1 MNSKTLILIVDDNQ
15 NNVQVLGSLLVR
27 EGYKLACASSGK
39 DALEFLSRKRPSLI
53 LLDISMPVM
62 DGFQVCKI
70 IKSNPVISDIPII
83 FISALDSTEEKVRA
97 FELGGADYVT
107 KPFQPL
113 ELLAR
118 VQTHVKIS
126 QLNDE
131 VCAQNRELRTQLA
144 FQSCVSQGFKTLLDA
159 GLTHEQ
165 ILKNICSIVQ
175 ESFEFNVVSIL
186 HCDEKDGG
194 VTSLESLA
202 LTASAD
208 TMVANLHLEISDE
221 DLISRLEV
229 AETIVLKNPE
239 HDINVLLANIGCM
252 ETVVLIP
259 IFLVE
264 HSLWGALVVAKNT
277 RIFDVDY
284 VKKDL
289 KTIGVSLIQMYLIRK
304 NNEEQLFQSRKMQAV
319 GRLAGGIAHD
329 LNNMLQG
336 VIGYGDMLLTSQISR
351 EDINIYVKEILSNAE
366 RSADL
371 VKQLLRFAQKDVNI
385 LKDVNIN
392 KLLKEN
398 LPAIQEKAGAGIE
411 VNLNLSNLE
420 FIISA
425 DPAQIRHILLNLTEN
440 AACAIGDSGRIN
452 LSVKAMDVLNN
463 QYHLFNDLVQG
474 KYVEITFSDNGCGL
488 DPEAQEHV
496 FEPFYTSKEVG
507 EGVGMGLATVFSIV
521 KQHKGDIKLYSEEN
535 VGTTFKIYFP
545 IIELYESRSIEPV
558 ESTAKEK
565 TILIV
570 EDNESINKLAQL
582 MLGEAGYNTLSA
594 LTGKEA
600 IDIFRDRQDDIDVML
615 IDVVTPEFSG
625 PEVFKQISEM
635 KSVSVV
641 FCSGYEKEYL
651 ETTYE
656 FEMPGAILKKPY
668 TEKDLLEKVKEAL
681 EESCV

>member
-15 NNVQVLGSLLVR
+15 SNVQVLGSLLVR

-39 DALEFLSRKRPSLI
+39 DALEYLSRKRPNLI

-62 DGFQVCKI
+62 NGFEVCKI
-70 IKSNPVISDIPII
+70 IKANPIIADIPII

-131 VCAQNRELRTQLA
+131 VCEQNRELRTQLA
-144 FQSCVSQGFKTLLDA
+144 FQSCVSQGLKTLLDD
-159 GLTHEQ
+159 GLNHEQ

-186 HCDEKDGG
+186 GCEDKGG
-194 VTSLESLA
+194 QFVSLESLA
-202 LTASAD
+202 LATSVE
-208 TMVANLHLEISDE
+208 TKVVNLPLEISDG
-221 DLISRLEV
+221 DIINRLEV
-229 AETIVLKNPE
+229 AETIVLKNPDHE
-239 HDINVLLANIGCM
+239 SNILSANIGCM
-252 ETVVLIP
+252 ETIVLIP
-259 IFLVE
+259 IFLLE
-264 HSLWGALVVAKNT
+264 NSLWGALLVAKESM
-277 RIFDVDY
+277 IFDVDS

-289 KTIGVSLIQMYLIRK
+289 QIIGVSLIQMYLIRRT
-304 NNEEQLFQSRKMQAV
+304 NEEQLFQSRKMQAV

-336 VIGYGDMLLTSQISR
+336 VIGYGDMLMTPHISR
-351 EDINIYVKEILSNAE
+351 ADINVYVKEILANAE
-366 RSADL
+366 SSAKL

-385 LKDVNIN
+385 LQDVNVN
-392 KLLKEN
+392 KLFRESLA
-398 LPAIQEKAGAGIE
+398 AIQKKVGSGIE
-411 VNLNLSNLE
+411 VNLNLSDLE

-440 AACAIGDSGRIN
+440 AAYAIGESGRID
-452 LSVKAMDVLNN
+452 LSIKAIDILDN
-463 QYHLFNDLVQG
+463 QYNLFNDLVKG
-474 KYVEITFSDNGCGL
+474 KYVEITFSDNGCGV
-488 DPEAQEHV
+488 DPEDQEHV

-521 KQHKGDIKLYSEEN
+521 KQHKGEIKLYSEKN

-545 IIELYESRSIEPV
+545 IIEVYESKSIEPDQ
-558 ESTAKEK
+558 SFTKEK

-582 MLGEAGYNTLSA
+582 ILIDAGYDVLSA
-594 LTGKEA
+594 LSGEEA
-600 IDIFRDRQDDIDVML
+600 IDIFNENKDLIDLLL

-625 PEVFKQISEM
+625 PEVCQQVSEI

-641 FCSGYEKEYL
+641 FCSGYEKDYL
-651 ETTYE
+651 ESTYD
-656 FEMPGAILKKPY
+656 FEIPGAILKKPY

-681 EESCV
+681 GE

>member
-39 DALEFLSRKRPSLI
+39 DALEYLSRKRPNLI

-62 DGFQVCKI
+62 NGFEVCKI
-70 IKSNPVISDIPII
+70 IKANPIIADIPII

-131 VCAQNRELRTQLA
+131 VCEQNRELRTQLA
-144 FQSCVSQGFKTLLDA
+144 FQSCVSQGLKTLLDD
-159 GLTHEQ
+159 GLNHEQ

-186 HCDEKDGG
+186 GCEDKGG
-194 VTSLESLA
+194 QFVSLESLA
-202 LTASAD
+202 LATSVE
-208 TMVANLHLEISDE
+208 TKVVNLPLEISDG
-221 DLISRLEV
+221 DIINRLEV
-229 AETIVLKNPE
+229 AETIVLKNPDHE
-239 HDINVLLANIGCM
+239 SNILSANIGCM
-252 ETVVLIP
+252 ETIVLIP
-259 IFLVE
+259 IFLLE
-264 HSLWGALVVAKNT
+264 NSLWGALLVAKESM
-277 RIFDVDY
+277 IFDVDS

-289 KTIGVSLIQMYLIRK
+289 QIIGVSLIQMYLIRRT
-304 NNEEQLFQSRKMQAV
+304 NEEQLFQSRKMQAV

-336 VIGYGDMLLTSQISR
+336 VIGYGDMLMTPHISR
-351 EDINIYVKEILSNAE
+351 ADINVYVKEILANAE
-366 RSADL
+366 SSAKL

-385 LKDVNIN
+385 LQDVNVN
-392 KLLKEN
+392 KLFRESLA
-398 LPAIQEKAGAGIE
+398 AIQKKVGSGIE
-411 VNLNLSNLE
+411 VNLNLSDLE

-440 AACAIGDSGRIN
+440 AAYAIGESGRID
-452 LSVKAMDVLNN
+452 LSIKAIDILDN
-463 QYHLFNDLVQG
+463 QYNLFNDLVKG
-474 KYVEITFSDNGCGL
+474 KYVEITFSDNGCGV
-488 DPEAQEHV
+488 DPEDQEHV

-521 KQHKGDIKLYSEEN
+521 KQHKGEIKLYSEKN

-545 IIELYESRSIEPV
+545 IIEVYESKSIEPDQ
-558 ESTAKEK
+558 SFTKEK

-582 MLGEAGYNTLSA
+582 ILIDAGYDVLSA
-594 LTGKEA
+594 LSGEEA
-600 IDIFRDRQDDIDVML
+600 IDIFNENKDLIDLLL

-625 PEVFKQISEM
+625 PEVCQQVSEI

-641 FCSGYEKEYL
+641 FCSGYEKDYL
-651 ETTYE
+651 ESTYD
-656 FEMPGAILKKPY
+656 FEIPGAILKKPY

-681 EESCV
+681 GE